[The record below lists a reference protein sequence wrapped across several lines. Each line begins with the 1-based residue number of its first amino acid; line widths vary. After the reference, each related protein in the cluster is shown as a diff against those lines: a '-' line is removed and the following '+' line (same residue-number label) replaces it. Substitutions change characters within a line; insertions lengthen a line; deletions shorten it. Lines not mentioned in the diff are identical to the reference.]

1 MKEKEAIPHLAE
13 NAQSKQGM
21 KIGILTLPVYYNYG
35 GILQAF
41 ALQTYLT
48 RRGHE
53 VWLIDRRKKAPGRL
67 LCCLVSAKRMVKKYL
82 FRQMVGPVI
91 YSHEREAAQP
101 LRLIATHTM
110 PFIARYLQPRTPVI
124 TREKEMKRLAKAGFD
139 AFIVGSDQVWRPDY
153 SPYLTDY
160 FLGFLPGTFKG
171 RRIAYAASFGVGQW
185 LLGEKPTRRL
195 AALLQRFDAVSV
207 REASGIDLCKQY
219 FGTAAVQVLDP
230 TLLLTAADYLA
241 LMPVAGE
248 PAAVLSTQSAA
259 SRRLWIYV
267 LDLTA
272 DKRAVVDRLAAEL
285 DLEPV
290 YLQSAVLKKGI
301 VAAPVTDW
309 LAGLRDADFVFTDSF
324 HGTVFSILFHKPFLV
339 YANRRRG
346 TARFSSL
353 LNMFSLQN
361 RLIHDGGELTDG
373 NYRSPI
379 DWAAVDRQLDY
390 KRDDA
395 RTFLS
400 EALGESPASGRW
412 GIR

>member
-1 MKEKEAIPHLAE
+1 
-13 NAQSKQGM
+13 M

-48 RRGHE
+48 RQGHE

-82 FRQMVGPVI
+82 FRQPTGPI
-91 YSHEREAAQP
+91 LYSHEREAAQP
-101 LRLIATHTM
+101 LRLIATHTA
-110 PFIARYLQPRTPVI
+110 PFIARYLQPRTPAI
-124 TREKEMKRLAKAGFD
+124 TREREMKRLAKAGFD

-160 FLGFLPGTFKG
+160 FFGFLPAGFKG
-171 RRIAYAASFGVGQW
+171 RRIAYAASFGVGEW
-185 LLGEKPTRRL
+185 SLGEKPTRRL

-207 REASGIDLCKQY
+207 REASGIDLCKRY

-230 TLLLTAADYLA
+230 TLLLRAADYLA
-241 LMPVAGE
+241 LVPGAGE
-248 PAAVLSTQSAA
+248 PSALLSTDAPSAL
-259 SRRLWIYV
+259 RRLWIYV

-272 DKRAVVDRLAAEL
+272 DKQAVIDRLAAEL
-285 DLEPV
+285 HLEPV

-301 VAAPVTDW
+301 VAAPVTEW

-353 LNMFSLQN
+353 LSMFSLQK
-361 RLIHDGGELTDG
+361 RLIHEGSELTG
-373 NYRSPI
+373 ENYHSPI
-379 DWAAVDRQLDY
+379 DWALVDRQLDR
-390 KRDDA
+390 KRDEA
-395 RTFLS
+395 RAFLS

-412 GIR
+412 EGTLQ